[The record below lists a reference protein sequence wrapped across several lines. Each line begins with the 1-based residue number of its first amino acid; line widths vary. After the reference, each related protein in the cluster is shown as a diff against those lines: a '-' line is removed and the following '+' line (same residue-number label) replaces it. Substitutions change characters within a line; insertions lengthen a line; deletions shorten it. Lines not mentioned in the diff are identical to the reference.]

1 MSAMAEPSHRV
12 GLDIGG
18 TFTDF
23 VLYDAGQRRIS
34 LYKCLTTPD
43 DPSVAALEGLGTL
56 TAEAGL
62 TLGDVAEIVHG
73 TTLVTNA
80 IIERRGARLGLL
92 TTQGFR
98 DSLEMGTEQR
108 YDIYDL
114 FLSFPDP
121 LVPRRHRLEIG
132 ERLDRNGRVIAQLD
146 LDQVRTAVR
155 QLVDDGIEAIAVCFL
170 HSYAN
175 AAHEQ
180 AVRALIEREFP
191 NLFVSLSSDVV
202 AELREYPRAVTTCA
216 NAYVQPLM
224 DRYLENF
231 ERELSRR
238 GFGGALRLMHS
249 AGGLVAPAAA
259 RKFPIRLLES
269 GPAGGGLATALF
281 GKLAGQ
287 DSVISFDMGGT
298 TAKACLVEDG
308 RIEVASMMEAA
319 RVHRFKRGSGLPV
332 KAPVIDMIE
341 IGAGGGSIAG
351 IDEVGLLRVGPRSAG
366 ADPGPACY
374 GRGGT
379 EATVTDANL
388 VLGFYDPA
396 FFLGGRMTLDRKA
409 AMTAVGKLGDEIG
422 LSAVEAAYGIHKV
435 VTESMAAA
443 ARIHLVEKGKDPRA
457 YAMVGFGGAGPAHA
471 AGVARILGIRD
482 VIIPPAS
489 GAASCLGFLVA
500 PLSFERVRSHPVR
513 IAPGFDAASINAI
526 LGELETEG
534 RALLAEAGIKGAQV
548 AVERTA
554 DMRLVGQMHEINVP
568 LPAGPIDEASLGAI
582 RAAFADVYTR
592 RYTSF
597 YGEASIEAISFHVRV
612 LGPAPALSLNQ
623 AGVAG
628 APDKRKG
635 ARQVWFG
642 DGFVEA
648 PVLDRYALVPGDAF
662 EGPAI
667 IEERE
672 ATTIVPPGDSVTVD
686 ANLNLRLSIG
696 VAAMPRALVARGT
709 PLADAMARIE
719 ADPISLEIMWSR
731 LVTVVDEMWLT
742 VIRTAFSLIISEAQD
757 FACELLDAN
766 GEPLVHSPRAMPVFN
781 LCLPRAVKA
790 LLAKYPAETLV
801 PGDVLVTNDPWLCAG
816 HLFDIAVLTP
826 VFRDGRLVGLVGT
839 VGHVSDIGGTKDS
852 LKAREIFEEGIQIP
866 PMKLFR
872 AGVPN
877 EDLFTLLAENVR
889 NPAQVLG
896 DVHSFVAANAVGAER
911 LMAFMSEYGIHDLEA
926 LAAVLQGRSE
936 KAMREAI
943 TAIPDGIYTSEVWN
957 NPLGTPLRYPVKLT
971 VQGDTIEVDFEGAPP
986 QLLQGGL
993 NCTLNYSASHATY
1006 PLKCMLT
1013 PNVRGNAGCYR
1024 AFTVKAPAGS
1034 ALNCDK
1040 PMAVN
1045 LRTRTGWYIAPNIF
1059 TALAKAAPGR
1069 VQSATGLPV
1078 AINIY
1083 GRDAAGRIYSDHL
1096 FMGGGQGGSEA
1107 GDGVSALLWPT
1118 SAANTSIELLEQR
1131 VPVLV
1136 AEKAYVPDS
1145 GGPGR
1150 HRGGLGQRVSVRK
1163 LDADG
1168 LPTLASVYPE
1178 GVGIEVP
1185 GLFGGKPG
1193 RSARGVVRD
1202 ASGAVI
1208 LDCGTGQLVSTTSDQ
1223 EIVEVCLSG
1232 GSGFGSAYERPLA
1245 AIARDLAE
1253 GYVTPEAAVR
1263 DYGVVVG
1270 ADGKLDEVSSARR
1283 REPGTAAE

>member
-1 MSAMAEPSHRV
+1 MAKASHRV

-23 VLYDAGQRRIS
+23 VLYDGGERRIS
-34 LYKCLTTPD
+34 LYKCLTTPQ
-43 DPSVAALEGLGTL
+43 DPSIAALEGLGAL
-56 TAEAGL
+56 MAEAGIML
-62 TLGDVAEIVHG
+62 ADVSEIIHG

-80 IIERRGARLGLL
+80 IIERRGSRLGLL

-98 DSLEMGTEQR
+98 DNLEMGTEQR

-132 ERLDRNGRVIAQLD
+132 QRVDRDGRVIAPLD
-146 LDQVRTAVR
+146 PAAVRKAVR
-155 QLVDDGIEAIAVCFL
+155 QLADDGVETVAVCFL

-180 AVRALIEREFP
+180 AARALIEREFP

-224 DRYLENF
+224 DRYLANL
-231 ERELSRR
+231 ERELSAR
-238 GFGGALRLMHS
+238 GFAGALRLMHS
-249 AGGLVAPAAA
+249 AGGLVSPAAA

-281 GKLAGQ
+281 GKLAGEN
-287 DSVISFDMGGT
+287 SVISFDMGGT

-319 RVHRFKRGSGLPV
+319 RVHRFKRGSGLPI

-351 IDEVGLLRVGPRSAG
+351 IDEVGLLRVGPHSAG

-396 FFLGGRMTLDRKA
+396 FFLGGRMALDRKA

-422 LSAVEAAYGIHKV
+422 LSAIEAAHGIHKV

-471 AGVARILGIRD
+471 AGVARILGIRE

-500 PLSFERVRSHPVR
+500 PLSFERVRSYPLR
-513 IAPGFDAASINAI
+513 IAQGYNAAAINGI
-526 LGELETEG
+526 LGELESEG
-534 RALLAEAGIKGAQV
+534 RALLAEAGITGAQV
-548 AVERTA
+548 TVERTA

-568 LPAGPIDEASLGAI
+568 LPAGVIGEASLGAI
-582 RAAFADVYTR
+582 RTAFADVYTK
-592 RYTSF
+592 RYTSL
-597 YGEASIEAISFHVRV
+597 YGEAAIEAISFRVRV
-612 LGPAPALSLNQ
+612 LGPAPELSLNQ
-623 AGVAG
+623 VG
-628 APDKRKG
+628 AAAPQKRKG
-635 ARQVWFG
+635 SRQVWFG
-642 DGFVEA
+642 GGFVETS
-648 PVLDRYALVPGDAF
+648 VYDRYALVPGDRI

-667 IEERE
+667 VEERE
-672 ATTIVPPGDSVTVD
+672 ATTIVPPGDSLRVD
-686 ANLNLRLSIG
+686 ENLNLRLSIG
-696 VAAMPRALVARGT
+696 VAAAPRALVAQGT
-709 PLADAMARIE
+709 PLAQAMERIE
-719 ADPISLEIMWSR
+719 SDPIALEIMWSR

-790 LLAKYPAETLV
+790 LLAKYPPETLV
-801 PGDVLVTNDPWLCAG
+801 PGDVLITNDPWLCAG

-826 VFRDGRLVGLVGT
+826 VFCDRRLVGLIGT

-911 LMAFMSEYGIHDLEA
+911 LAAFMSEYGIDDLEA

-943 TAIPDGIYTSEVWN
+943 VALPDGAYTSEVWN
-957 NPLGTPLRYPVKLT
+957 NPLGTPLQYPVKLT
-971 VQGDTIEVDFEGAPP
+971 VQGDTIEVDFDGAPP
-986 QLLQGGL
+986 QQPQGGF
-993 NCTLNYSASHATY
+993 NCTLNYTASHATY

-1024 AFTVKAPAGS
+1024 AFTVKAPES
-1034 ALNCDK
+1034 SVLNCDK

-1069 VQSATGLPV
+1069 VQAATGLPV

-1083 GRDAAGRIYSDHL
+1083 GRDSAGQIYSDHL

-1118 SAANTSIELLEQR
+1118 SAANTSIELFEQR

-1136 AEKAYVPDS
+1136 TEKAYVPDS

-1163 LDADG
+1163 LDPDG
-1168 LPTLASVYPE
+1168 LQTLASVYPE
-1178 GVGIEVP
+1178 GVGIEVQ
-1185 GLFGGKPG
+1185 GLFGGRAG

-1202 ASGAVI
+1202 ASGAIVK
-1208 LDCGTGQLVSTTSDQ
+1208 DCGTGQLVSTTTDQ

-1232 GSGFGSAYERPLA
+1232 GSGFGSPFDRPLA
-1245 AIARDLAE
+1245 AITRDLAE
-1253 GYVTPEAAVR
+1253 GYVTAEAAAR

-1270 ADGKLDEVSSARR
+1270 PDGKLDPRESARR

>member
-1 MSAMAEPSHRV
+1 MAERSHRV

-23 VLYDAGQRRIS
+23 VLYDAQQRRIS

-132 ERLDRNGRVIAQLD
+132 ERLDRDGRVISRLD
-146 LDQVRTAVR
+146 LDQVRKAVR
-155 QLVDDGIEAIAVCFL
+155 RLVDDGIEAVAVCFL

-191 NLFVSLSSDVV
+191 HLFVSLSSDVV

-224 DRYLENF
+224 DRYLANF
-231 ERELSRR
+231 ERELVLR

-298 TAKACLVEDG
+298 TAKACLVEGG

-332 KAPVIDMIE
+332 KASVIDMIE

-374 GRGGT
+374 GRGGS

-513 IAPGFDAASINAI
+513 IAQGFDAAPINAI
-526 LGELETEG
+526 LGELEAEG
-534 RALLAEAGIKGAQV
+534 RALLAEAGIAGAQV

-568 LPAGPIDEASLGAI
+568 LPAGTIDEASLVAI

-592 RYTSF
+592 RYTSL
-597 YGEASIEAISFHVRV
+597 YGEAAIEAISFHVRV
-612 LGPAPALSLNQ
+612 RGPAPELSLNQ

-628 APDKRKG
+628 APEKRKG

-642 DGFVEA
+642 DGFLEA
-648 PVLDRYALVPGDAF
+648 PVLDRYALSPGDEF

-672 ATTIVPPGDSVTVD
+672 ATTIVPPGDSVKVD

-696 VAAMPRALVARGT
+696 VAALPRALVAQGT
-709 PLADAMARIE
+709 PLSDAMARIE

-790 LLAKYPAETLV
+790 LLAKYPPETLV

-826 VFRDGRLVGLVGT
+826 VFRDSRLVGLVGT

-943 TAIPDGIYTSEVWN
+943 AAIPDGVYTSEVWN

-986 QLLQGGL
+986 QLPQGGL
-993 NCTLNYSASHATY
+993 NCTLNYAASHATY

-1034 ALNCDK
+1034 VLNCDK

-1083 GRDAAGRIYSDHL
+1083 GRDAAGQIYSDHL

-1136 AEKAYVPDS
+1136 TEKAYVPDS

-1185 GLFGGKPG
+1185 GLFGGRPG

-1208 LDCGTGQLVSTTSDQ
+1208 LDCGTGQLVSTTTDQ

-1232 GSGFGSAYERPLA
+1232 GSGFGSPFERPLA

-1253 GYVTPEAAVR
+1253 GYITPEAASR

-1270 ADGKLDEVSSARR
+1270 ADGKLDEANSARR

>member
-1 MSAMAEPSHRV
+1 MSTSYRV

-23 VLYDAGQRRIS
+23 VLYDGARRRIA
-34 LYKCLTTPD
+34 LYKCLTTPH
-43 DPSVAALEGLGTL
+43 DPSVAALEGLAAL
-56 TAEAGL
+56 TAEAGIVL
-62 TLGDVAEIVHG
+62 ADVGEIVHG

-114 FLSFPDP
+114 FLSFPAP

-132 ERLDRNGRVIAQLD
+132 ERLDRDGRVVAPLD
-146 LDQVRTAVR
+146 PAQVRAAAQR
-155 QLVDDGIEAIAVCFL
+155 LVDDGVEAVAICFL

-175 AAHEQ
+175 AVHEQ
-180 AVRALIEREFP
+180 VARGLIEKEFP
-191 NLFVSLSSDVV
+191 KLFVSLSSDVV

-224 DRYLENF
+224 DRYLEKF
-231 ERELSRR
+231 EHELSSR
-238 GFGGALRLMHS
+238 GFRGALRLMHS
-249 AGGLVAPAAA
+249 AGGLVSPAAA

-287 DSVISFDMGGT
+287 PSVISFDMGGT

-308 RIEVASMMEAA
+308 RIEVASQMEAA
-319 RVHRFKRGSGLPV
+319 REHRFKRGSGLPI

-374 GRGGT
+374 GRGGQ

-388 VLGFYDPA
+388 VLGYYDPS
-396 FFLGGRMTLDRKA
+396 FFLGGRMSLDRKA

-422 LSAVEAAYGIHKV
+422 LSAIEAAHGIHKV

-471 AGVARILGIRD
+471 AGVARTLGIRE

-500 PLSFERVRSHPVR
+500 PLSFERVRSFPLR
-513 IAPGFDAASINAI
+513 IAPGFDAAALNAI
-526 LGELETEG
+526 LGTLETEG
-534 RALLAEAGIKGAQV
+534 RALLAEAGITGAQV
-548 AVERTA
+548 TVERSA

-568 LPAGPIDEASLGAI
+568 LPAGAISEASLGAI
-582 RAAFADVYTR
+582 RAAFADVYTK
-592 RYTSF
+592 RYTSL
-597 YGEASIEAISFHVRV
+597 YGEAAIEAISFRVRV
-612 LGPAPALSLNQ
+612 VGPAPELSLQQ
-623 AGVAG
+623 AGG
-628 APDKRKG
+628 AAPQKRKG

-648 PVLDRYALVPGDAF
+648 AVYDRYALAPGD
-662 EGPAI
+662 EIVGPAI
-667 IEERE
+667 VEERE
-672 ATTIVPPGDSVTVD
+672 ATTVVPPGDTLRVD
-686 ANLNLRLSIG
+686 DNLNLRLAIG
-696 VAAMPRALVARGT
+696 VAAAPRALVAPGMS
-709 PLADAMARIE
+709 LADAVARIE

-757 FACELLDAN
+757 FACELLDAR

-790 LLAKYPAETLV
+790 LLAKYPPETLV

-826 VFRDGRLVGLVGT
+826 VFRDRTLVGLVGT

-872 AGVPN
+872 AGVAN
-877 EDLFTLLAENVR
+877 EDLFLLLGENVR
-889 NPAQVLG
+889 NPSQVLG
-896 DVHSFVAANAVGAER
+896 DVHSFIAANAVGAER
-911 LMAFMSEYGIHDLEA
+911 LGAFMHEYGIHDLEA

-943 TAIPDGIYTSEVWN
+943 AAIPDGVYTSEVWN
-957 NPLGTPLRYPVKLT
+957 NPLGVPLRYPVKLT
-971 VQGDTIEVDFEGAPP
+971 VAADTIEVDFEGAPP
-986 QLLQGGL
+986 QLPQGGL
-993 NCTLNYSASHATY
+993 NCTLNYTASHATY

-1024 AFTVKAPAGS
+1024 PFTVKAPAGS

-1059 TALAKAAPGR
+1059 TALAKAAPGK
-1069 VQSATGLPV
+1069 VQAATGLPV

-1083 GRDAAGRIYSDHL
+1083 GRDGAGQIYSDHL

-1118 SAANTSIELLEQR
+1118 SAANTSVELFEQR

-1136 AEKAYVPDS
+1136 EEKAYVPDS

-1163 LDADG
+1163 LTGDG

-1178 GVGIEVP
+1178 GVGIAVA

-1202 ASGAVI
+1202 ASGAMVK
-1208 LDCGTGQLVSTTSDQ
+1208 DCGTGQLVSTTTDQ

-1245 AIARDLAE
+1245 AIARDIAE
-1253 GYVTPEAAVR
+1253 GYVTAEAAAR
-1263 DYGVVVG
+1263 DYGVVIG
-1270 ADGKLDEVSSARR
+1270 ADGKIDMDASARR

>member
-1 MSAMAEPSHRV
+1 MTKATHRV

-23 VLYDAGQRRIS
+23 VLYESERRRIA
-34 LYKCLTTPD
+34 LYKCLTTPQ
-43 DPSVAALEGLGTL
+43 DPSIAALEGLESL
-56 TAEAGL
+56 TTEAGISL
-62 TLGDVAEIVHG
+62 ADVVEIVHG

-80 IIERRGARLGLL
+80 IIERRGAALGLL
-92 TTQGFR
+92 TTHGFR

-114 FLSFPDP
+114 FLSFPAP
-121 LVPRRHRLEIG
+121 LVPRRHRREIV
-132 ERLDRNGRVIAQLD
+132 ERLDRDGRVVVAID
-146 LDQVRTAVR
+146 LDSVRAALR
-155 QLVDDGIEAIAVCFL
+155 RLADDGIESVAVSFL
-170 HSYAN
+170 HAYAN
-175 AAHEQ
+175 PAHER
-180 AVRALIEREFP
+180 AVRALIEQEFP

-202 AELREYPRAVTTCA
+202 AELREYPRTVTTCA

-224 DRYLENF
+224 DRYLANL
-231 ERELSRR
+231 ERELASR
-238 GFGGALRLMHS
+238 GFAGALRLMHS
-249 AGGLVAPAAA
+249 AGGLVSPTAA
-259 RKFPIRLLES
+259 RRFPIRLLES

-281 GKLAGQ
+281 GKLAGEN
-287 DSVISFDMGGT
+287 SVISFDMGGT
-298 TAKACLVEDG
+298 TAKACLVENG

-319 RVHRFKRGSGLPV
+319 RVHRFKRGSGLPI

-341 IGAGGGSIAG
+341 IGAGGGSIAA

-388 VLGFYDPA
+388 VLGLYDPA
-396 FFLGGRMTLDRKA
+396 FFLGGRMTLDRRA
-409 AMTAVGKLGDEIG
+409 ALKAVGKLGEEMG
-422 LSAVEAAYGIHKV
+422 LSAVEAAHGIHKI

-443 ARIHLVEKGKDPRA
+443 ARIHLVEKGKDPRS

-471 AGVARILGIRD
+471 AGVARILGIRE

-500 PLSFERVRSHPVR
+500 PLSFTRVRSYPVR
-513 IAPGFDAASINAI
+513 IAEGFEAVSINGI
-526 LGELETEG
+526 LHELEAEG
-534 RALLAEAGIKGAQV
+534 RALLAEAGIAGAQV
-548 AVERTA
+548 LVERAA

-568 LPAGPIDEASLGAI
+568 LPVGMISEGSLATI
-582 RAAFADVYTR
+582 RTAFADVYTR
-592 RYTSF
+592 RYTSL
-597 YGEASIEAISFHVRV
+597 YGEAAIEAISFHVRV
-612 LGPAPALSLNQ
+612 LGPVPELSMNQ
-623 AGVAG
+623 ASRG
-628 APDKRKG
+628 AAPSKLKG

-642 DGFVEA
+642 EGFVEA
-648 PVLDRYALVPGDAF
+648 AVYDRYALVSGDRIN
-662 EGPAI
+662 GPAI
-667 IEERE
+667 VEERE
-672 ATTIVPPGDSVTVD
+672 ATTVVPPGDRLRVD
-686 ANLNLRLSIG
+686 DNLNLRLSIG
-696 VAAMPRALVARGT
+696 VSAPSQVLVAQGT

-719 ADPISLEIMWSR
+719 SDPISLEIMWSR

-757 FACELLDAN
+757 FACELLDAR

-790 LLAKYPAETLV
+790 LLAKFPAETLV

-872 AGVPN
+872 AGVAN

-911 LMAFMSEYGIHDLEA
+911 LAAFMNEYGIHDLEA

-943 TAIPDGIYTSEVWN
+943 DALPDGVYTSEVWN

-971 VQGDTIEVDFEGAPP
+971 VKGDTIEVDFEGAPP
-986 QLLQGGL
+986 QLPQGGL

-1024 AFTVKAPAGS
+1024 AFIVKAPAGS

-1083 GRDAAGRIYSDHL
+1083 GRDAAGQIYSDHL

-1163 LDADG
+1163 LHADG
-1168 LPTLASVYPE
+1168 LPTLSSVYPE

-1193 RSARGVVRD
+1193 RSARGIVRD
-1202 ASGAVI
+1202 ASGAI
-1208 LDCGTGQLVSTTSDQ
+1208 IQDCGTGALVSTTTDQ

-1232 GSGFGSAYERPLA
+1232 GSGFGSPFERPLA

-1253 GYVTPEAAVR
+1253 GYITPDAAVR
-1263 DYGVVVG
+1263 DYGV
-1270 ADGKLDEVSSARR
+1270 AIDREGKLDMTESARR
-1283 REPGTAAE
+1283 RTPGTAAE